1 MEIGNQI
8 KQHRNRMG
16 ISQEELADKIYVT
29 RQTISNW
36 ENNKNY
42 PDVKSLLLL
51 GSVFGV
57 SLDDLVK
64 GDMEKMKE
72 QIRTEDIALFRRHS
86 WLYGILLVLSVV
98 LMIPAWWKGNLL
110 TMVLWSILFI
120 GTLIHAFWLER
131 WMKHHDIRTYKE
143 VIAFCEGKHL
153 DEIEQ
158 QREYGKR
165 PYQRFVMVLISA
177 VLGGLVGF
185 ISVWLLW

>member
-1 MEIGNQI
+1 MELGNQI
-8 KQHRNRMG
+8 KQHRNRVG
-16 ISQEELADKIYVT
+16 LSQEELADKIYVS

-36 ENNKNY
+36 ENDKNY

-57 SLDDLVK
+57 SLDELVK
-64 GDMEKMKE
+64 GDMEEMKE
-72 QIRTEDIALFRRHS
+72 QIRVEDIALFRRHS
-86 WLYGILLVLSVV
+86 WIYGVLLVLSVV
-98 LMIPAWWKGNLL
+98 LMIPAWMKGNLV

-131 WMKHHDIRTYKE
+131 WMKRHDIQTYKE
-143 VIAFCEGKHL
+143 VVAFCEGKHL

-165 PYQRFVMVLISA
+165 PYQKFVMVLISA

-185 ISVWLLW
+185 ISVFLLW